1 MKPRH
6 STSLT
11 LVWRVAELEARHLKA
26 AFLDP
31 SHLLLG
37 LCKMVDIDLT
47 TLVPKETPNR
57 DAVLEELL
65 REARRLREV
74 FAKADFDARRFR
86 RRFRQVLTTGS
97 SVMEARGRLHRT
109 DDAKDSFADAERMAS
124 LGDGTVFPVHLLHAL
139 LTAKDPARDQV
150 LTELGTDKT
159 RLREAARRGVIV
171 PRDRAAAS
179 TNKDKTRWN

>member
-6 STSLT
+6 STSLL

-26 AFLDP
+26 PFLEP

-37 LCKMVDIDLT
+37 LCKIVDLDLPS
-47 TLVPKETPNR
+47 LVSKETPDR

-65 REARRLREV
+65 RETRRLREV
-74 FAKADFDARRFR
+74 FRKAAFDAQRFR
-86 RRFRQVLTTGS
+86 RRFRKVLTTGS
-97 SVMEARGRLHRT
+97 SVMEPRGRLHRT
-109 DDAKDSFADAERMAS
+109 DDAKDSFADAERMAR
-124 LGDGTVFPVHLLHAL
+124 LGDGTVFPVHLLQAL
-139 LTAKDPARDQV
+139 LVTEDPARDQV
-150 LTELGTDKT
+150 LEELGTDKA

-179 TNKDKTRWN
+179 TSKDKTRWN

>member
-6 STSLT
+6 STSLL

-26 AFLDP
+26 AFLEP

-47 TLVPKETPNR
+47 TLIPKETPHR

-65 REARRLREV
+65 REARKLREV
-74 FAKADFDARRFR
+74 FGKAEFDARRFR

-97 SVMEARGRLHRT
+97 SVMAAKGRLHRT
-109 DDAKDSFADAERMAS
+109 DDAKDTFADAERMAC
-124 LGDGTVFPVHLLHAL
+124 LGDGAVFPVHLLHAL
-139 LTAKDPARDQV
+139 LVTKDPPRDEV
-150 LTELGTDKT
+150 LKELGTDKT

-179 TNKDKTRWN
+179 TSKDKTRWN

>member
-1 MKPRH
+1 MKSRH
-6 STSLT
+6 PPSLL
-11 LVWRVAELEARHLKA
+11 LVWRVAELEAHHLKA
-26 AFLDP
+26 PFLEP

-37 LCKMVDIDLT
+37 LCKIVDLDLP
-47 TLVPKETPNR
+47 TLVAKETPDR

-65 REARRLREV
+65 RETRRLREV
-74 FAKADFDARRFR
+74 FRKAALDPQRFR

-97 SVMEARGRLHRT
+97 SVMETRGRLHRT
-109 DDAKDSFADAERMAS
+109 DDAKDTFACAERMAC

-150 LTELGTDKT
+150 LKELGTDKT
-159 RLREAARRGVIV
+159 RLREAARQGVIV

-179 TNKDKTRWN
+179 TSKDKTRWN

>member
-11 LVWRVAELEARHLKA
+11 LVWRVAELKARHLKA
-26 AFLDP
+26 AFLEP

-37 LCKMVDIDLT
+37 LCKMVDLDLP

-57 DAVLEELL
+57 DAALEELL

-74 FAKADFDARRFR
+74 FGKADFDARRFR

-97 SVMEARGRLHRT
+97 SVMEAGGRLHRT
-109 DDAKDSFADAERMAS
+109 DDAKGTFAEAERMAR

-139 LTAKDPARDQV
+139 LAAEDQARDQL
-150 LTELGTDKT
+150 LTELGTDKA
-159 RLREAARRGVIV
+159 RLREAAKRGVIV
-171 PRDRAAAS
+171 PRDRPAAWAS
-179 TNKDKTRWN
+179 KDKTRWN

>member
-6 STSLT
+6 STSL
-11 LVWRVAELEARHLKA
+11 LLAWRVAELEARHLKA
-26 AFLDP
+26 PFLEP

-47 TLVPKETPNR
+47 TLVPKETPGR

-65 REARRLREV
+65 RETRRLREV
-74 FAKADFDARRFR
+74 FGKADFDARRFR

-109 DDAKDSFADAERMAS
+109 DDAKDAFAEAERMAC
-124 LGDGTVFPVHLLHAL
+124 LGDATVFPVHLLHAL
-139 LTAKDPARDQV
+139 LAAKDPARDEV
-150 LTELGTDKT
+150 LTELGTDKR
-159 RLREAARRGVIV
+159 RLREAAKRGVILR
-171 PRDRAAAS
+171 RDPAAAS
-179 TNKDKTRWN
+179 TSKDKTRWN

>member
-6 STSLT
+6 STSLIF
-11 LVWRVAELEARHLKA
+11 VWRVAELEARHLKA
-26 AFLDP
+26 AFLEP

-37 LCKMVDIDLT
+37 LCKIVALDLS
-47 TLVPKETPNR
+47 TLVPKETPDR

-65 REARRLREV
+65 RETRRLREV
-74 FAKADFDARRFR
+74 FGKADFDAQRFR

-109 DDAKDSFADAERMAS
+109 DDAKDTFAEAERMAR
-124 LGDGTVFPVHLLHAL
+124 LGDGTVFPMHLLHAL
-139 LTAKDPARDQV
+139 LAATDPPRDEV
-150 LTELGTDKT
+150 LKELGTDKT

-179 TNKDKTRWN
+179 TSKDKTRWN